1 MTESPIFVAR
11 FADGEVTRMT
21 TYTSLTALDVGR
33 GVRLAHHAYRSRKK
47 LGSMAPT
54 PPIIEA
60 RFERLI
66 AKRGQESWE
75 TLATYDAAALA
86 DWAHEQKVRKRAAP

>member
-1 MTESPIFVAR
+1 MTEESPTFVAR

-21 TYTSLTALDVGR
+21 TYTSPTALDVGR
-33 GVRLAHHAYRSRKK
+33 GVRLAQHAYQSRKK
-47 LGSMAPT
+47 HDPTAPT

-66 AKRGQESWE
+66 LDKRGQEVWE

-86 DWAHEQKVRKRAAP
+86 DWAHEQKVRKRA